1 MQAARCQL
9 LDLSLS
15 FCKFF
20 CDIYFSFYDIF
31 YVIFYVII
39 CPFYDMK
46 TIFYDIRPIIE
57 VP

>member
-1 MQAARCQL
+1 MLMQAAKCQL
-9 LDLSLS
+9 LDLLLS

-31 YVIFYVII
+31 YVII
-39 CPFYDMK
+39 CPFYDMR